1 MIFSGYQMLPRKL
14 PLSAIL
20 CLQESIVSIK
30 ETLMSKR
37 GVKLYDLIT
46 CGKLKLKGKL
56 LFNAIR
62 TGKTDLIKC

>member
-1 MIFSGYQMLPRKL
+1 
-14 PLSAIL
+14 
-20 CLQESIVSIK
+20 
-30 ETLMSKR
+30 MSKR